1 MSDAFIRIE
10 GLKKVYNA
18 GKRNALL
25 ALEAVDLTLKREEFV
40 SIVGPSGCGKS
51 TLLKLL
57 SGLIPITQGRILID
71 GAPVLKP
78 RPDIG
83 MIFQSPV
90 LLKWRS
96 VLRNVLLPA
105 HVLGL
110 DLKECTRRAYDL
122 LELVNLKGFEHR
134 YPRELSG
141 GMQQRVSLCRALL
154 HDPSILLMDE
164 PFGALDAMTRE
175 EMNDELLRV
184 WTERKK
190 TVLFITHSIQEAV
203 YLGDRVV
210 VMARRPSRV
219 ADVVTVE
226 LPRPRTI
233 EMRFSRQFLD
243 HVMYIRD
250 ALGISHPEGARGGK
264 IDQRSAV
271 DV

>member
-1 MSDAFIRIE
+1 MSNDFIKID
-10 GLKKVYNA
+10 GLKKIYNV

-25 ALEAVDLTLKREEFV
+25 ALEEVNLSLKREEFV

-51 TLLKLL
+51 TLLKLV
-57 SGLIPITQGRILID
+57 SGLIPITEGQILID
-71 GAPVLKP
+71 GAPVVKP

-83 MIFQSPV
+83 MVFQSPV
-90 LLKWRS
+90 LLKWRTI
-96 VLRNVLLPA
+96 LKNVLLPA
-105 HVLGL
+105 NVLGL
-110 DLKECTRRAYDL
+110 DLKECTPKAYEL
-122 LELVNLKGFEHR
+122 LELVNLGGFEHS

-190 TVLFITHSIQEAV
+190 TVLFVTHSIQEAV
-203 YLGDRVV
+203 YLGDRVI
-210 VMARRPSRV
+210 VMASRPSRV
-219 ADVVTVE
+219 ADVVTIE

-243 HVMYIRD
+243 YVLYIREG
-250 ALGISHPEGARGGK
+250 LGLTHP
-264 IDQRSAV
+264 DQPDNRTAV
-271 DV
+271 DA

>member
-1 MSDAFIRIE
+1 MNDAFIRIE
-10 GLKKVYNA
+10 KLKKIYNP

-25 ALEAVDLTLKREEFV
+25 ALEEVNLGLKREEFV
-40 SIVGPSGCGKS
+40 SVVGPSGCGKS
-51 TLLKLL
+51 TLLKLVA
-57 SGLIPITQGRILID
+57 GLLPITEGRILID
-71 GAPVLKP
+71 GQAVLKP

-83 MIFQSPV
+83 MVFQDAV

-96 VLRNVLLPA
+96 VLKNVLLPA

-110 DLKECTRRAYDL
+110 NVKECTQRAYDL
-122 LELVNLKGFEHR
+122 LELVGLKGFEDR

-141 GMQQRVSLCRALL
+141 GMQQRVSLSRALL

-190 TVLFITHSIQEAV
+190 TVLFVTHSIQEAV

-210 VMARRPSRV
+210 VMADRPSRV
-219 ADVVTVE
+219 ADVVTID

-233 EMRFSRQFLD
+233 RMRFSRRFLD
-243 HVMYIRD
+243 YVLYIRE
-250 ALGISHPEGARGGK
+250 ALGLSSPKDA
-264 IDQRSAV
+264 DDRSSG
-271 DV
+271 DD

>member
-1 MSDAFIRIE
+1 MNDAFIKID
-10 GLKKVYNA
+10 GLKKIYNA

-25 ALEAVDLTLKREEFV
+25 ALEEVNLTLKREEFV
-40 SIVGPSGCGKS
+40 CIVGSSGCGKS
-51 TLLKLL
+51 TLLKLMA
-57 SGLIPITQGRILID
+57 GLIPITEGGITID
-71 GAPVLKP
+71 GAPVVKP

-83 MIFQSPV
+83 MVFQSPV

-96 VLRNVLLPA
+96 VFKNVLLPA

-110 DLKECTRRAYDL
+110 NIKECTDRAYDL
-122 LELVNLKGFEHR
+122 LKLVNLQGFEHR

-184 WTERKK
+184 WTERRK
-190 TVLFITHSIQEAV
+190 TVLFVTHSIQEAV

-219 ADVVTVE
+219 ADVVQID
-226 LPRPRTI
+226 LPRPRRI
-233 EMRFSRQFLD
+233 EMRFSQQFLD
-243 HVMYIRD
+243 YVLYIRG
-250 ALGISHPEGARGGK
+250 ALGLSQPANVEKGSILDA
-264 IDQRSAV
+264 
-271 DV
+271 

>member
-1 MSDAFIRIE
+1 MSDAFIKID
-10 GLKKVYNA
+10 GLKKIYNA

-25 ALEAVDLTLKREEFV
+25 ALEEVNLTLKREEFV
-40 SIVGPSGCGKS
+40 CIVGSSGCGKS
-51 TLLKLL
+51 TLLKLMA
-57 SGLIPITQGRILID
+57 GLIPITEGEITID
-71 GAPVLKP
+71 GAPVVKP

-83 MIFQSPV
+83 MVFQSPV

-96 VLRNVLLPA
+96 VFKNVLLPA

-110 DLKECTRRAYDL
+110 NIKECTDRAYDL
-122 LELVNLKGFEHR
+122 LKLVNLQGFEHR

-154 HDPSILLMDE
+154 HDPTILLMDE

-184 WTERKK
+184 WTERRK
-190 TVLFITHSIQEAV
+190 TVLFVTHSIQEAV

-219 ADVVTVE
+219 ADVVQID
-226 LPRPRTI
+226 LPRPRRI
-233 EMRFSRQFLD
+233 EMRFSQQFLD
-243 HVMYIRD
+243 YVLYIRG
-250 ALGISHPEGARGGK
+250 ALGLSQPANVEKGSILDA
-264 IDQRSAV
+264 
-271 DV
+271 